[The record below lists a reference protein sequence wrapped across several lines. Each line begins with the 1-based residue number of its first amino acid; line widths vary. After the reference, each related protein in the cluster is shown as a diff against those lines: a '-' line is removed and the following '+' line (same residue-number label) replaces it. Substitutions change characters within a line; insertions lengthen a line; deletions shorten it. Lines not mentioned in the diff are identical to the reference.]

1 MERRSVQRTKVD
13 GSAGVLPA
21 EHTTLLPVD
30 VLDLTDRGARL
41 DIGALAPQLRTP
53 FDFSFDNFR
62 TIHRA
67 GLVWCHGSIAGIEYL
82 DDRAAPTDQNKTR
95 RGSRRAG

>member
-1 MERRSVQRTKVD
+1 MERRAVQRTKVD
-13 GSAGVLPA
+13 VTASILPA
-21 EHTTLLPVD
+21 EHTRLLPCD

-41 DIGALAPQLRTP
+41 DIGVLAEQLSEP

-67 GLVWCHGSIAGIEYL
+67 RLVWSEGRIAGIQFVA
-82 DDRAAPTDQNKTR
+82 R
-95 RGSRRAG
+95 